1 MVDKSQF
8 ENQMSQYRLMI
19 DQNNAE
25 IKRLYDL
32 VETRN
37 RENEYVTK
45 EVERFSY
52 DKCLIIISTYISLRK
67 RRRSLQ
73 SAKRI

>member
-52 DKCLIIISTYISLRK
+52 DKRLIIISTYISLRK